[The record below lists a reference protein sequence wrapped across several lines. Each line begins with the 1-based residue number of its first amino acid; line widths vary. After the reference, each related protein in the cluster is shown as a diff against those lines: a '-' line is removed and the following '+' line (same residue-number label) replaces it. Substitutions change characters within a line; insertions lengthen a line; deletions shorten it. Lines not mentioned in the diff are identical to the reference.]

1 MQVVE
6 SVEELKHLLYQK
18 NKAGQS
24 VGFVPTMG
32 ALHEGH
38 LSLIRASR
46 KDNNITVCSI
56 FVNPLQFN
64 NSNDLTTYPRTPES
78 DIEML
83 SKAGCD
89 ILFTPVAGSMYPEA
103 PRMSIS
109 FGALEKVMEGQH
121 RPGHFNGVAIVVAKL
136 FHLVKPTRAYFGQ
149 KDLQQFLII
158 NRLVKDL
165 SFDLQLVCCDIIRE
179 EDGLAMSSR
188 NRRLSPEHRAIAPK
202 LYEALQL
209 AQTHLTDEEPEQVK
223 LLVEKFLEDYPLIKL
238 EYIEVADAQS
248 LEPLINLR
256 EQKQAAVCIAAWLGD
271 VRLIDNV
278 LVEARA

>member
-6 SVEELKHLLYQK
+6 SVEDLKHLLCQK
-18 NKAGQS
+18 HKSGLE

-38 LSLIRASR
+38 LSLIRTSR
-46 KDNNITVCSI
+46 QKNDLTVCSI

-64 NSNDLTTYPRTPES
+64 NPSDLTTYPRTLEG
-78 DIEML
+78 DIQML
-83 SKAGCD
+83 SNAGCD
-89 ILFTPVAGSMYPEA
+89 ILFAPVAGSMYPET
-103 PRMSIS
+103 PRMSIN
-109 FGALEKVMEGQH
+109 FGTLEEVMEGKH

-136 FHLVKPTRAYFGQ
+136 FNLVKPTRAYFGQ

-179 EDGLAMSSR
+179 DDGLAMSSR
-188 NRRLSPEHRAIAPK
+188 NRRLTQEHRILAPR
-202 LYEALQL
+202 LYESLQL
-209 AQTHLTDEEPEQVK
+209 AQKQLTTQSPEEVK
-223 LLVEKFLEDYPLIKL
+223 LLVEKFLESYPDIKL
-238 EYIEVADAQS
+238 EYIEIADAQT
-248 LEPLINLR
+248 LEPLQEIK
-256 EQKQAAVCIAAWLGD
+256 EQKKVAICIAAWLGD

-278 LVEARA
+278 LTGAQP